1 MKARLPE
8 GSPRPLFGRHGGLQ
22 LVGPSFL
29 TEGPDVKYLHHN
41 KSLENTEFLSVEI
54 RCFG

>member
-29 TEGPDVKYLHHN
+29 TEGSDVKYLHHN